1 MNQGKNQKREPKKRN
16 QTKKKPPAS
25 IEGKMR
31 VAGERFFAYAQN
43 DRLKVRTQNDSLVV
57 RQISERELSREIN
70 LITATESRG
79 EPRKENKKRNKQ
91 RRTSQEEPKR
101 NHPPVSRGR

>member
-16 QTKKKPPAS
+16 QEKEKPPAS

-43 DRLKVRTQNDSLVV
+43 DRLV
-57 RQISERELSREIN
+57 
-70 LITATESRG
+70 
-79 EPRKENKKRNKQ
+79 
-91 RRTSQEEPKR
+91 
-101 NHPPVSRGR
+101 GR